1 MGHLSITDRIKIE
14 TLLNAGHSISSIA
27 DSIGVN
33 RCSIYR
39 EIERNSVNGKYC
51 HNAAQKHANKRRQE
65 SKSSI
70 LTIDNWVFV
79 ESLLKQKWSPEQIS
93 GYLRLNSS
101 VGFYV
106 SDEWIYQ
113 YVRAD
118 REKGGDLYKFLR
130 RKGKAYRRGS
140 KREYRGKIK
149 DRRCIET
156 RPTVV
161 NERQRIG
168 DWEVDSVVGAM
179 HKSAIVTI
187 VERVSRYTAI
197 LKIASHDAEHV
208 AQAIIERM
216 SADNLPVYTITG
228 DNGNEFARHNK
239 ISGALNIDFY
249 FTHPYSSWEKGTNEN
264 TNGLIRE
271 YFPKGTDFSMVSQE
285 ALKKVE
291 DELNKRPRKCLNYK
305 TPAQILKAG

>member
-1 MGHLSITDRIKIE
+1 MGHLNITDRIKIE

-33 RCSIYR
+33 RSSIYR
-39 EIERNSVNGKYC
+39 EIERNSINGKYC
-51 HNAAQKHANKRRQE
+51 HNAAEKHANQRRQE

-70 LTIDNWVFV
+70 LTTENWVFV

-93 GYLRLNSS
+93 GYLRLNPST
-101 VGFYV
+101 GFYV

-113 YVRAD
+113 YVHAD
-118 REKGGDLYKFLR
+118 RKDGGDLYKFLR
-130 RKGKAYRRGS
+130 RKGKPYRHGD

-149 DRRCIET
+149 GRRCIET

-161 NERQRIG
+161 NERLRIG

-197 LKIASHDAEHV
+197 LKIATHDAEHV

-228 DNGNEFARHNK
+228 DNGNEFARHSK
-239 ISGALNIDFY
+239 ISEVLNIDFY

-271 YFPKGTDFSMVSQE
+271 YFPKGTDFSVVSLE

-291 DELNKRPRKCLNYK
+291 DELNSRPRKCLNYK
-305 TPAQILKAG
+305 TPAQILKNG